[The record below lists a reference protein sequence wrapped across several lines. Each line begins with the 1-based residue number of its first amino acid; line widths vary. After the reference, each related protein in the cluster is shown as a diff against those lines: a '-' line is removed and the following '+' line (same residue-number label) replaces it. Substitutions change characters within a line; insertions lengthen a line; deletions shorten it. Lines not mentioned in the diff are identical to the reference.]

1 MEEAYLKAKE
11 LVTKK
16 YGRDYKYFALV
27 TLGLCALLYKY
38 KEHYDDVADL
48 FNRMD
53 IYLDNDSV
61 LNIIKKNKIEAV
73 DYDDDEDEKF
83 NNDNIASD
91 ALSYEGHSCRII
103 DGKACLVTSN
113 PTIIMDIRANKTVVL
128 NNFIHEFNHLVK
140 NIVDGC
146 HLLDDKLGIE
156 IRSGIN
162 YYIWSYDIEEDCVS
176 EAICFCALDEV
187 INVFQTTE
195 MMESLLMLDGI
206 IPDEDVAK
214 HYNELDEELMH
225 DDVGYERV
233 TKEVKP
239 LWENPEFHDLIDD
252 NIYDGNLFA
261 IIEGFDNIMGESSFD
276 RFASYVNA
284 YNDEINNGIKSKK
297 NVTPREKIKNV
308 VKKFNNLTNY
318 VYKK

>member
-308 VKKFNNLTNY
+308 VKKC
-318 VYKK
+318 

>member
-1 MEEAYLKAKE
+1 
-11 LVTKK
+11 
-16 YGRDYKYFALV
+16 
-27 TLGLCALLYKY
+27 
-38 KEHYDDVADL
+38 
-48 FNRMD
+48 
-53 IYLDNDSV
+53 
-61 LNIIKKNKIEAV
+61 
-73 DYDDDEDEKF
+73 
-83 NNDNIASD
+83 
-91 ALSYEGHSCRII
+91 
-103 DGKACLVTSN
+103 
-113 PTIIMDIRANKTVVL
+113 
-128 NNFIHEFNHLVK
+128 
-140 NIVDGC
+140 
-146 HLLDDKLGIE
+146 
-156 IRSGIN
+156 
-162 YYIWSYDIEEDCVS
+162 
-176 EAICFCALDEV
+176 
-187 INVFQTTE
+187 
-195 MMESLLMLDGI
+195 MLDGI

-308 VKKFNNLTNY
+308 VKKFNKLTNY